1 MKYKSVLPQN
11 ISSYIKERLDDQ
23 ILWYE
28 KKSAYNKLRFRIT
41 QVIIIIASAIIPIIN
56 LAAPA
61 ENAQNALFTTAI
73 LGTIVTIVAAFSQM
87 EKYFETWI
95 LYRTT
100 VETLKREKFL
110 YMNDAADYS
119 NLGDIEK
126 NRLLIER
133 VEVLLSSENSKFFAL
148 QQQQQRASQQ
158 LQPSSK
164 EQKEKKD
171 LSDVSPKISSLS
183 DSVLKA
189 LSGISF
195 PKNRQDILNHIEQNK
210 GKIENADSVIKTISV
225 LPARD
230 YTSLQD
236 FENELLR

>member
-1 MKYKSVLPQN
+1 LPQN

-28 KKSAYNKLRFRIT
+28 KKSASNKLRFRIT

-56 LAAPA
+56 LSAPQQSA
-61 ENAQNALFTTAI
+61 ESALFTTAI

-100 VETLKREKFL
+100 VENLKRERFL

-119 NLGDIEK
+119 NVGDTEK
-126 NRLLIER
+126 DRLLIER
-133 VEVLLSSENSKFFAL
+133 VEALLSSENSKFFAL
-148 QQQQQRASQQ
+148 QQQQQRANQQ
-158 LQPSSK
+158 QQPSSE
-164 EQKEKKD
+164 EQKEKKV
-171 LSDVSPKISSLS
+171 LKDVSPKISSLT
-183 DSVLKA
+183 DSVVKA

-230 YTSLQD
+230 YNSLKD

>member
-1 MKYKSVLPQN
+1 MSQN

-23 ILWYE
+23 ISWYE

-56 LAAPA
+56 LSVPTGS
-61 ENAQNALFTTAI
+61 EQNALLTTAI
-73 LGTIVTIVAAFSQM
+73 LGSIVTIVAAFSQM

-110 YMNDAADYS
+110 YANDAGDYS
-119 NLGDIEK
+119 NLGDTEK
-126 NRLLIER
+126 NKLLVQR
-133 VEVLLSSENSKFFAL
+133 VEVVLSSENSKFFAL
-148 QQQQQRASQQ
+148 QQQQQQVRQRQ
-158 LQPSSK
+158 QPSSE
-164 EQKEKKD
+164 EQNEKKD
-171 LSDVSPKISSLS
+171 RSDVSPKISSLS
-183 DSVLKA
+183 DSVVKA

-210 GKIENADSVIKTISV
+210 VKIENADSVIKTISV

-230 YTSLQD
+230 YNSLQD

>member
-1 MKYKSVLPQN
+1 MPQN

-56 LAAPA
+56 LVVAPQQQ
-61 ENAQNALFTTAI
+61 NPQNALFITAI
-73 LGTIVTIVAAFSQM
+73 LGTIVTIVTAFSQM

-110 YMNDAADYS
+110 YMNDAADYL
-119 NLGDIEK
+119 NLGDTEK
-126 NRLLIER
+126 NRLLVER

-158 LQPSSK
+158 QQQPSSSE

-171 LSDVSPKISSLS
+171 LNSISPKISSLT
-183 DSVLKA
+183 DSVVKA

-230 YTSLQD
+230 YNSLQD

>member
-1 MKYKSVLPQN
+1 LPQN

-28 KKSAYNKLRFRIT
+28 KKSASNKLRFRIT

-56 LAAPA
+56 LAVPA
-61 ENAQNALFTTAI
+61 ENTQNALFTTAI

-119 NLGDIEK
+119 NLGDTEK
-126 NRLLIER
+126 NKLLIER
-133 VEVLLSSENSKFFAL
+133 VEVLLSSENSNFFAL
-148 QQQQQRASQQ
+148 QQQQQRANQQ
-158 LQPSSK
+158 QQPSS
-164 EQKEKKD
+164 EEPKEKKD

-183 DSVLKA
+183 DSVVKA

-230 YTSLQD
+230 YNSLKD

>member
-1 MKYKSVLPQN
+1 LPQN
-11 ISSYIKERLDDQ
+11 IPSYIKERLDDQ
-23 ILWYE
+23 ILWYG

-56 LAAPA
+56 LAVAPQQH
-61 ENAQNALFTTAI
+61 NPQYALYITAI
-73 LGTIVTIVAAFSQM
+73 LGTIVTIVTAFSQM

-119 NLGDIEK
+119 NLGDTEK
-126 NRLLIER
+126 NRLLVER

-158 LQPSSK
+158 QQQQQPSSE

-171 LSDVSPKISSLS
+171 LSDVSPKISSLT
-183 DSVLKA
+183 DSVVRV